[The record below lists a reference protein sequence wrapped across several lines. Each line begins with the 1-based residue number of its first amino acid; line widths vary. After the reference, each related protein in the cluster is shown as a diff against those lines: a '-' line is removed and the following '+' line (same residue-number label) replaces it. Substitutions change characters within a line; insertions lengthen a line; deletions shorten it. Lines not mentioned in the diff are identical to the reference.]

1 MRNIREKVEVTKDY
15 EINEAIALLKE
26 LATAM
31 NQSYEMSKEDIA
43 ECGVAA
49 REWVTSDESMMSA
62 RRMNEN
68 VIKYMD
74 ETINNFTPRKK
85 FDFVKID
92 KLPVKRLQHK
102 LVY

>member
-1 MRNIREKVEVTKDY
+1 
-15 EINEAIALLKE
+15 
-26 LATAM
+26 
-31 NQSYEMSKEDIA
+31 
-43 ECGVAA
+43 
-49 REWVTSDESMMSA
+49 
-62 RRMNEN
+62 MNEN

-74 ETINNFTPRKK
+74 ETINNFTPRRK